1 MIDGNH
7 SMIIFFLNDF
17 SIETTMDEQVEME
30 KPEQLSSSSR
40 KKELLSICLPQKRY
54 YRQRAHSNP
63 IADHFFDDYPIIPDD
78 VDWSSFYP
86 IYSNVEKNSEF
97 NNPQVEFLDIGCGY
111 GGLLIELSPL
121 FPRSLMLGIE
131 IRQKVSDYVV
141 ERIRALRIQNPGQF
155 NNINCIRS
163 NAMKYL
169 PNFFRKSQLSKIF
182 FLFPD
187 PHFKKQKHK
196 WRIIS
201 QQLLSEYAYFL
212 RIDGYAYFA
221 TDVKELFDWMFKH
234 FMEHPLFIEIKDDDP
249 IIEKFSLTEEGKKVK
264 RNGGQIWH
272 AKFKRIADPCTEK

>member
-1 MIDGNH
+1 
-7 SMIIFFLNDF
+7 
-17 SIETTMDEQVEME
+17 ME
-30 KPEQLSSSSR
+30 KPEQLSSSSSS
-40 KKELLSICLPQKRY
+40 KKESLSICLPQKL
-54 YRQRAHSNP
+54 
-63 IADHFFDDYPIIPDD
+63 
-78 VDWSSFYP
+78 
-86 IYSNVEKNSEF
+86 
-97 NNPQVEFLDIGCGY
+97 EFLDIGCGY

-196 WRIIS
+196 W
-201 QQLLSEYAYFL
+201 Q
-212 RIDGYAYFA
+212 
-221 TDVKELFDWMFKH
+221 W
-234 FMEHPLFIEIKDDDP
+234 
-249 IIEKFSLTEEGKKVK
+249 
-264 RNGGQIWH
+264 
-272 AKFKRIADPCTEK
+272 